1 MKVFKDLASLDEAP
15 PEMTEEHHSIIHID
29 DVGQPFLD
37 IFGGDWFLIENVE
50 DIKNILPPPYDIV
63 EWKKDYLMLVVINN
77 NSGGP
82 CYFVPRAIVE
92 ATHLKDLET
101 TN

>member
-1 MKVFKDLASLDEAP
+1 MKTFNDLESLENAP
-15 PEMTEEHHSIIHID
+15 SELTEEYNAIIHIH

-37 IFGGDWFLIENVE
+37 IFGGYWFLIETVE

-63 EWKKDYLMLVVINN
+63 EWKGDYLMLVVINN

-82 CYFVPRAIVE
+82 CYFVPRNIVE
-92 ATHLKDLET
+92 ASHLKELET